1 MGKKK
6 NGKKKREMKSR
17 EKEALAA
24 VIEWLRGS
32 LQDMTFL
39 LNDATADA
47 DDERR
52 TSAGYFL
59 GVAIREAASAA
70 ADVLEGD
77 RAYFDPFAGL
87 EAEASAEELL
97 SIARI
102 RPIDPNGGNERQER
116 LKGQLLAMIQQKIT
130 KAASIS
136 RDSQWIAEHGARV
149 LEAKQ
154 RSDRAEARA

>member
-87 EAEASAEELL
+87 EAAEELL